1 VAPGLAAA
9 CAIFADDDPADM
21 DVLAAFSR
29 AFSFGRVRARAP
41 SLVPSLA
48 SCEEILACEEKFSR
62 LEGGLIT
69 FHSATNDVLHYM
81 PKLSSLL

>member
-41 SLVPSLA
+41 SLVPWLA
-48 SCEEILACEEKFSR
+48 L
-62 LEGGLIT
+62 
-69 FHSATNDVLHYM
+69 V
-81 PKLSSLL
+81 